1 MLISRQ
7 ALASQYSLTDPIR
20 IALSALQVSFEV
32 RRVIR
37 AVPLLLMPRIL
48 VHLRQWLE
56 YPLLALTPT
65 QESATRS
72 KFVSVS
78 DVILHL
84 SEKQAS
90 LSMCPGRAV
99 WQRHRGY
106 QSIYF
111 LKSQT
116 PSAGLLW
123 FSCRPALGDVDR
135 DDTHGVIW
143 GSGSTRGRC
152 ALAVLTLLVVR
163 GRSCICVHFGSC
175 HRVVCRDEFDGC
187 VNGPA
192 FRLSFG
198 QSDT

>member
-1 MLISRQ
+1 MLIPRQ
-7 ALASQYSLTDPIR
+7 ALASQYSFTDPIR
-20 IALSALQVSFEV
+20 FALSALQISFEV

-37 AVPLLLMPRIL
+37 AVPLLLMPKIL

-78 DVILHL
+78 NVILRL

-90 LSMCPGRAV
+90 LSMCAGHVVR
-99 WQRHRGY
+99 QRHRGY

-116 PSAGLLW
+116 PSAGLPRLSCCPA
-123 FSCRPALGDVDR
+123 FSDVDR
-135 DDTHGVIW
+135 DDVYGVIW
-143 GSGSTRGRC
+143 EAAQHTGDVHLGSSPF
-152 ALAVLTLLVVR
+152 L
-163 GRSCICVHFGSC
+163 
-175 HRVVCRDEFDGC
+175 
-187 VNGPA
+187 
-192 FRLSFG
+192 
-198 QSDT
+198 